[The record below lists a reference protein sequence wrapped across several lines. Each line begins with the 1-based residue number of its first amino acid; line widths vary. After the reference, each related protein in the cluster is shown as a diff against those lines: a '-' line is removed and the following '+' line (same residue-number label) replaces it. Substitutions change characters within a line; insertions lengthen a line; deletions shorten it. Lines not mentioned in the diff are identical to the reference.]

1 MVYNLDA
8 PVRATAFGNVVQ
20 KSGKWHSGRRIA
32 TNIVIYCTD
41 GEMHMEVENEL
52 FHIFPGD
59 LLIIPYNAYYKP
71 LDGGRCRYYFF
82 HFQAEEL
89 SYAEDAPNHIIIC
102 PHADFADGYAYTCVS
117 KYQSVIKIQ
126 PQMHNAPYY
135 VKKLFEQA
143 ENLKPN
149 TSFFD
154 QLRLDL
160 LLREVLIYMS
170 DTSFSKMSKH
180 LTEIIKYIEQHYA
193 ENLSLSALSEHFSL
207 SESYIAR
214 LFKKELSEKPS
225 EYVNRIRISIA
236 KTMLSQTTMSV
247 TEIAEKVGYSDV
259 YYFSKIFKKIVGCS
273 PLKAR

>member
-1 MVYNLDA
+1 
-8 PVRATAFGNVVQ
+8 
-20 KSGKWHSGRRIA
+20 
-32 TNIVIYCTD
+32 
-41 GEMHMEVENEL
+41 
-52 FHIFPGD
+52 
-59 LLIIPYNAYYKP
+59 
-71 LDGGRCRYYFF
+71 
-82 HFQAEEL
+82 
-89 SYAEDAPNHIIIC
+89 
-102 PHADFADGYAYTCVS
+102 
-117 KYQSVIKIQ
+117 
-126 PQMHNAPYY
+126 MHNAPYY

-170 DTSFSKMSKH
+170 DTSFLKMSKH

-247 TEIAEKVGYSDV
+247 TEIAEKVGGALGFDTYAAEEIIKLKKSHPEIELHLYLPCKDQEARWSERDKEK
-259 YYFSKIFKKIVGCS
+259 YYEILKCADYVDCPDTPYYDGCMRARNYKMVDNSSLCISYLKDNVKSGTAQTVRYACQNGLFLCNLSTSKDSCFFEIKEKYF
-273 PLKAR
+273 R

>member
-1 MVYNLDA
+1 
-8 PVRATAFGNVVQ
+8 
-20 KSGKWHSGRRIA
+20 
-32 TNIVIYCTD
+32 
-41 GEMHMEVENEL
+41 MEVENEM

-193 ENLSLSALSEHFSL
+193 ENLSLSALSSSNVSSGRLCSIVVAVPISIPPHSFLRSEDLSL
-207 SESYIAR
+207 SI
-214 LFKKELSEKPS
+214 LSS
-225 EYVNRIRISIA
+225 RSA
-236 KTMLSQTTMSV
+236 
-247 TEIAEKVGYSDV
+247 A
-259 YYFSKIFKKIVGCS
+259 
-273 PLKAR
+273 